1 MPSEPSS
8 AWPTERRSPAALTL
22 PLSRAR
28 ERGRVR
34 AARRE
39 DREERAWRLLTRDVG
54 SFSAYAL
61 RRPLRAYQLE
71 AARAIAASVLEERG
85 LTFTVVFPRQAGK
98 NELSAHL
105 EVFLLHH
112 YRRHGGSIVK
122 AAPAF
127 RPQVVNSILRLE
139 QLLGEPLT
147 DTRWRR
153 VQGFIFRLGRA
164 SCSFYSAQPTANV
177 VGATASLLLEGD
189 EAQDLDRQKWDKD
202 LSPMAASGAAT
213 RVLYG
218 TPWTDDTLLAGQVQ
232 LNRE

>member
-105 EVFLLHH
+105 P
-112 YRRHGGSIVK
+112 
-122 AAPAF
+122 AP
-127 RPQVVNSILRLE
+127 
-139 QLLGEPLT
+139 
-147 DTRWRR
+147 
-153 VQGFIFRLGRA
+153 GRQ
-164 SCSFYSAQPTANV
+164 F
-177 VGATASLLLEGD
+177 
-189 EAQDLDRQKWDKD
+189 DLA
-202 LSPMAASGAAT
+202 PGAAT
-213 RVLYG
+213 GRALDGHPLAPGAGLHLPPRAGVVL
-218 TPWTDDTLLAGQVQ
+218 LLLRPADRQRRRRDGQPAARGGRGPGPRPAEVGQ
-232 LNRE
+232 GPLADGRQRGGHASPLRDPLDRRHPPGRPGPAQPRA